1 MKPRGLAMAV
11 ALLLAVGAT
20 SAIFLYV
27 QGVKREAKPA
37 ASNVTVIVSKKNIT
51 AGTKLDTLIQEG
63 AFTTVSVPRDALVS
77 GAVSTL
83 ADLQGK
89 TAAAFILQGEQITS
103 ARFQGSSQST
113 GGLLGIQGG
122 YQAVT
127 LNLEPQRVVSGFI
140 QGGDHVV
147 LYATLD
153 SEGGTS
159 LTATLVP
166 DVRVLKV
173 SGSSGAVG
181 GAAAT
186 GNELIT
192 LELKPEDAAKVVL
205 AQEKAQ
211 IWLSLL
217 PPNQQGVPLRPVTL
231 GQITK

>member
-37 ASNVTVIVSKKNIT
+37 ASNVTVIVSKKDIPS
-51 AGTKLDTLIQEG
+51 GTKLDTLIQEG
-63 AFTTVSVPRDALVS
+63 AFTTLSVPRDALID
-77 GAVSTL
+77 GAVTAL
-83 ADLQGK
+83 AELQGRT
-89 TAAAFILQGEQITS
+89 TASFILRGEQIAS
-103 ARFQGSSQST
+103 ARLQGSTQAT
-113 GGLLGIQGG
+113 GGLLGIRDG

-127 LNLEPQRVVSGFI
+127 IQLEPQRVVSGFI

-147 LYATLD
+147 LYATLE
-153 SEGGTS
+153 SKGGTS

-166 DVRVLKV
+166 DVHVLKV
-173 SGSSGAVG
+173 SGSSGAAG

-186 GNELIT
+186 GNALVT
-192 LELKPEDAAKVVL
+192 LELKPDDAAKVVL

-211 IWLSLL
+211 IWLTLL
-217 PPNQQGVPLRPVTL
+217 PPNQQGVAQPPVTL
-231 GQITK
+231 GQFTK